1 MAQPYTTQWH
11 TAKMKNEALQSE
23 LEAEVQAGTITRDSN
38 GRGGH
43 GRFAPGCQAG
53 PGRPKRLDYR
63 GLCEFIRE
71 RVTER
76 DMEEI
81 IQVALEQAK
90 DGDRYAR
97 EFVLKIK
104 RDAVKGCERFDSYR
118 EAGFEIG
125 RASCRERV

>member
-1 MAQPYTTQWH
+1 M
-11 TAKMKNEALQSE
+11 EA
-23 LEAEVQAGTITRDSN
+23 N
-38 GRGGH
+38 GRDTNGH
-43 GRFAPGCQAG
+43 FAPGNPGG

-63 GLCEFIRE
+63 GLCEFIRD

-97 EFVLKIK
+97 DFVLKLK
-104 RDAVKGCERFDSYR
+104 RDAVKECERLAPRD
-118 EAGFEIG
+118 GFEII
-125 RASCRERV
+125 ENEFQMETIDFKMETMDFNIQELNH